1 MYEAN
6 RELVYFRQVPPV
18 QTSLP
23 AVCRIPKCLFNSLD
37 TGLLCCQQLTWQ
49 EQAAFCD
56 QCVSEERVLERAVD
70 TPGGAG
76 VRVWLLTEGSLTDVE
91 AAVSSK
97 EQLVILE
104 WCFFLLSS

>member
-1 MYEAN
+1 MDA
-6 RELVYFRQVPPV
+6 
-18 QTSLP
+18 
-23 AVCRIPKCLFNSLD
+23 
-37 TGLLCCQQLTWQ
+37 
-49 EQAAFCD
+49 
-56 QCVSEERVLERAVD
+56 
-70 TPGGAG
+70 PGGAG